1 MTPSDKCTAL
11 VKQFEGCEKKQGNGT
26 FKAYPDPASGGA
38 PWTVGFGATG
48 PDIHRG
54 TIWTRAQCD
63 ARLADDLAKF
73 SAGVSAAIG
82 DAPTTQHQ
90 FDALVSFAYNAG
102 LANLKSSTLL
112 KKHKAGDYAGA
123 AAEFGKWN
131 HAAGKV
137 LAGLTKRRVA
147 EAALYAS
154 A

>member
-1 MTPSDKCTAL
+1 MTPSPACIAL
-11 VKQFEGCEKKQGNGT
+11 VQQFEGYAKRLPDGGAI
-26 FKAYPDPASGGA
+26 AYPDPATNGP
-38 PWTVGFGATG
+38 PWTIGWGSTG

-54 TIWTRAQCD
+54 TVWTRAQCD

-73 SAGVSAAIG
+73 SAGVVAAIG
-82 DAPTTQHQ
+82 DAATTQHQ
-90 FDALVSFAYNAG
+90 FDSLVSFAYNAG
-102 LANLKSSTLL
+102 LTNLKSSTLL

-137 LAGLTKRRVA
+137 LAGLTKRRAA